1 MDADGKLEEIVDEGI
16 TLGYQHQWS
25 DEFTSLVVYN
35 QGLNNNTDGQ
45 TDGSIHKSNYFTA
58 DLIWHFLPKAFVGAE
73 YLHGTRTDKSEV
85 DGSADRLQ
93 FSVKYIFN

>member
-1 MDADGKLEEIVDEGI
+1 M
-16 TLGYQHQWS
+16 
-25 DEFTSLVVYN
+25 VYN

-45 TDGSIHKSNYFTA
+45 TSSSLHKSNYVA
-58 DLIWHFLPKAFVGAE
+58 ANLILHFLQKAYAGDE
-73 YLHGTRTDKSEV
+73 YLHGTRADKNEA